1 MEMLGQEWGQ
11 GTSRV
16 HLPPICSSS
25 PAVRA
30 CCDLKREDSD
40 FTQLIAFKKDKSIN
54 TRAFT
59 TQHAAQT
66 PSWGGFAGMG
76 WLQCGQSCISSI
88 RLNLGTSLAAAS
100 LVGPQ

>member
-88 RLNLGTSLAAAS
+88 WLNLGTF
-100 LVGPQ
+100 